1 MQLSKLEILIWF
13 SLLIIEHW
21 TPLHQTPNIIPH
33 SCMELSNFCDIGST
47 KWKATN
53 VICASR
59 VEEQCVRI
67 RAMLFVLQETR
78 NNVWEF
84 NLLWVLNYLL
94 TDTSTLKP
102 KPLKPKPKS
111 LTENQHWL
119 FCILL
124 KVFIEP
130 ILIPIRTINYVFH
143 TRYLYWWSLIRF

>member
-21 TPLHQTPNIIPH
+21 TLLHQTPNILPIPVW
-33 SCMELSNFCDIGST
+33 NWTIFCDIGSS
-47 KWKATN
+47 KWRATN

-59 VEEQCVRI
+59 GEEKCVRI
-67 RAMLFVLQETR
+67 WPMLFVLQEPR

-119 FCILL
+119 FCILF

-130 ILIPIRTINYVFH
+130 ILIPIRTINYVFIPGIFIGEA
-143 TRYLYWWSLIRF
+143 W